1 LRDPVKKAE
10 YESAKQVEAI
20 KQQFESVIN
29 AQNEKIGVLTDNVST
44 LTDNVKS
51 LLQALGGNKKGKE

>member
-20 KQQFESVIN
+20 KQQFEGVIN
-29 AQNEKIGVLTDNVST
+29 AQNEKIGMLTENVST
-44 LTDNVKS
+44 LTESVKS
-51 LLQALGGNKKGKE
+51 LLQALAPKKGKE